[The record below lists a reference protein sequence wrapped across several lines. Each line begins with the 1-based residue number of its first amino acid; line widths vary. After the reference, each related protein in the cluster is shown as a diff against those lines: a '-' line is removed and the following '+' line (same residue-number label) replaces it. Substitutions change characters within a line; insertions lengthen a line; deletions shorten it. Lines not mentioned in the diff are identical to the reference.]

1 MYPTSDNYKR
11 AIKAPTVSYKWYGT
25 ITFSDNLY
33 VSFDS
38 KNIDQNKS
46 KFTRQCVSGESLEIG
61 NVFSSELKL
70 TLRDSDDWKISS
82 KTYNF
87 YDAII
92 TLNFRLEYDDN
103 GTTRTETVPCG
114 IYKVTEAERTYHTV
128 SLVAYDYAN
137 KFNAKLAVRF
147 SETMTPYDAISAIC
161 GLCNV
166 QLGMT
171 EAQVMTFPN
180 GDRDDLPMNIYKKG
194 TSYKEILGN
203 ICTLLS
209 CNAVIDRSGRLI
221 LAEYGRISARA
232 LTPSERYSTSYVDY
246 VGQYTSLCV
255 VNSKGEVDTYEGH
268 TLMPY
273 RDLTINIGKN
283 TLFNKYDSSSKD
295 GIVGEIMG
303 YLGAVIYSPCSVTM
317 PCDPSIDVG
326 DLISVIGGEIEG
338 MYVKT
343 LDTVVEDKQYYTIRQ
358 WEFVFDPVT
367 PVGNENPFA
376 LGWYEEGAGVLC
388 TKIEIPLYGQMK
400 ITSEAGSYELDTD
413 PYATE
418 KEQEKQQDKNDDND
432 KWEEQEQHNS
442 ENDDKWEQQEQH
454 NNDTD
459 ESIGE
464 MGEALSGL
472 ASRLAIVYVF
482 PYATNPG
489 TISDGGSAEVLRF
502 KFNCERENESVSFH
516 SEISFV
522 VSTTVS
528 ELAYGDC
535 NLTVNYILDNEVVS
549 TAMHTYGDGKAILTL
564 NGCFTEM
571 AQGDHL
577 FDVQFAVSG
586 GSIS

>member
-25 ITFSDNLY
+25 IMFSDNLY

-70 TLRDSDDWKISS
+70 TLRDSDDWQISS

-128 SLVAYDYAN
+128 SLVGYDYAN

-338 MYVKT
+338 MYTKT
-343 LDTVVEDKQYYTIRQ
+343 LDTEVQDKQYYTIRQ

-367 PVGNENPFA
+367 PVGDENPFEM
-376 LGWYEEGAGVLC
+376 GWYEEGAGVLC
-388 TKIEIPLYGQMK
+388 TKIEIPLYGHMK

-432 KWEEQEQHNS
+432 KWEEQEGYNG
-442 ENDDKWEQQEQH
+442 ENDEKWEQQEQH

-459 ESIGE
+459 ESIGD
-464 MGEALSGL
+464 MGESLNNL
-472 ASRLAIVYVF
+472 ATKMAVNYVF
-482 PYATNPG
+482 PYEINTDPIA
-489 TISDGGSAEVLRF
+489 DGGSANVLRF
-502 KFNCERENESVSFH
+502 RFKCDRDGDTVAFYSMVTFA
-516 SEISFV
+516 
-522 VSTTVS
+522 VSTTS
-528 ELAYGDC
+528 GASFNDC
-535 NLTVNYILDNEVVS
+535 NLTVRYVLDGAQAA
-549 TAMHTYGDGKAILTL
+549 TAIHTYTDGNAILTL
-564 NGCFTEM
+564 NGCFAELT
-571 AQGDHL
+571 AGDHT
-577 FDVQFAVSG
+577 FDVQLALSG
-586 GSIS
+586 GGIS